1 MKFHFETGMRHGNK
15 KRFVA
20 NINKGDCLLPFCAK
34 QREELFVA
42 RMPFQRFEL
51 RLANKMR
58 KNDRRVFHRVIIASI
73 CCIVLTGCGHKTD
86 PVYVPDNANMQ
97 HDLQAHV

>member
-1 MKFHFETGMRHGNK
+1 MKFHFETGMRHGDK
-15 KRFVA
+15 KCFVA
-20 NINKGDCLLPFCAK
+20 DVNEGNGFLPFCAK
-34 QREELFVA
+34 QRDKLFVA

-86 PVYVPDNANMQ
+86 PVYVPDNTHVQQN
-97 HDLQAHV
+97 LQIQK